1 MPRKVKCRFCGKQI
15 DLNQAFKVKHGKT
28 NWYYCSYEHS
38 IMKSDRELFYQEA
51 YDVLGQIT
59 NSLFFKEMETISQ
72 IYGYK
77 KMKMYL
83 IDNKDKF
90 NVFNYKHFNS
100 QFAKIKYFSAILKNN
115 LGDYTLPKETIKRR
129 ASTEIYDT
137 KNKEI
142 NLNIGFDT
150 LLDEILK

>member
-90 NVFNYKHFNS
+90 FTENEKDLKELAQKMANRKFSFRNLEYIVNDAKEYYLDNNINGKNE
-100 QFAKIKYFSAILKNN
+100 QFTIDYLK
-115 LGDYTLPKETIKRR
+115 KQK
-129 ASTEIYDT
+129 
-137 KNKEI
+137 KN
-142 NLNIGFDT
+142 
-150 LLDEILK
+150 